1 MSTYSSRRDFLKVSA
16 AGAAAA
22 TLGAGVRRA
31 EAATG
36 AWTDGMRI
44 NPAIDNLRVVCCHDP
59 AMVNKQHDEFSWL
72 NDRDSSAIDRMTN
85 QNDAAN
91 TATIQSNLD
100 EMAKALANNAE
111 AAAAW
116 ATIFQE
122 PAAGY
127 ANARVAIKV
136 NCIAVNHPRLAVVD
150 KVCRV
155 LNDLGVPF
163 TNMTIY
169 DGCHNA
175 SPEYGSFVGTRLPA
189 GVVVSSRSGSL
200 GGTTDAPVPRP
211 RTSDLSNVEN
221 HSCTADIANGVIDI
235 LVNIAVN
242 KGHSNWNGNCTL
254 TMKHHYGTFAP
265 ADHGSTSDY
274 VNRGMSYIIGIN
286 QSDAILGGTPCR
298 QQLCII
304 DSLWAGTGGPGG
316 GANTS
321 PHRLIMGTFGPAVD
335 YLTVMKIREEIM
347 GVGHNAYV
355 DDFLPAF
362 GYSTTE
368 RDNLLTLSP
377 EENDG
382 KGWLEF
388 TGSAPVQRA
397 FSGRTVGREPFTVTL
412 AGQRYAASTVTFRL
426 PAHTGPTA
434 VRISGLNG
442 RTVRSFSTATRHVR
456 WDGLDERGVPVSAGS
471 YVVRVSGNGF
481 SDARRLAV
489 R

>member
-1 MSTYSSRRDFLKVSA
+1 MSTCSSRRDFLKVSA

-22 TLGAGVRRA
+22 TLGAGAGRA

-36 AWTDGMRI
+36 AWTDGMRV
-44 NPAIDNLRVVCCHDP
+44 NPAIDNLRVICCHDP
-59 AMVNKQHDEFSWL
+59 QMVNKQHNEISWL
-72 NDRDSSAIDRMTN
+72 NDRNDTAVQRMTN

-91 TATIQSNLD
+91 TATIQANLD
-100 EMAKALANNAE
+100 EMAKALVNTSDAS
-111 AAAAW
+111 AAW
-116 ATIFQE
+116 AAIFQE
-122 PAAGY
+122 PSSGY

-155 LNDLGVPF
+155 LNSLGVPF
-163 TNMTIY
+163 ANMTIY

-175 SPEYGSFVGTRLPA
+175 SPEYGSFVGTRLPD
-189 GVVVSSRSGSL
+189 GVVVSSRSNSL

-211 RTSDLSNVEN
+211 RTSDPSNEEN
-221 HSCTADIANGVIDI
+221 HSCTADIATGAVDI
-235 LVNIAVN
+235 LVNVAVN
-242 KGHSNWNGNCTL
+242 KGHSSWNGNCTL
-254 TMKHHYGTFAP
+254 TMKNHYGTFA
-265 ADHGSTSDY
+265 ADDHGSTSDF

-316 GANTS
+316 APNTS

-335 YLTVMKIREEIM
+335 YLTVMKIREDVM
-347 GVGHNAYV
+347 GVGHNDYV
-355 DDFLPAF
+355 DNFLPAF

-368 RDNLLTLSP
+368 RDNLLSLTP

-388 TGSAPVQRA
+388 TGSAPVRSMA
-397 FSGRTVGREPFTVTL
+397 RNRTVGGEPFTVTL
-412 AGQRYAASTVTFRL
+412 AGQEHAASAVTFRL
-426 PAHTGPTA
+426 PAHTGPIA
-434 VRISGLNG
+434 VQITGLNG
-442 RTVRSFSTATRHVR
+442 RTVRSFSTASRSVR
-456 WDGLDERGVPVSAGS
+456 WDGLDERGTPVSAGS

-481 SDARRLAV
+481 GDARRLAV